1 MKKYVYRLLTLVL
14 SIVILT
20 SQIPAASAYEV
31 GDPYDI
37 DLSNQIDNIE
47 YRSYVEMMLDFY
59 LRNDS
64 EVQNALQEDLSA
76 VFMFEGCSDNMSN
89 SELSDLSYYRVSAS
103 CIVLRLNDSGNPY
116 IAYFNEDCST
126 IPDRPL
132 EYGAWWLENGGDV
145 GPATICDGTY
155 QLFSTSHL
163 GQYDALNVRDSSRD
177 YDIAAVYMSRNGFS
191 VDTAN
196 GINIHTRDS
205 NHISGGNMWSEG
217 CQLVGH
223 GNFNDFSEFMNATY
237 YAAYSTFNVEK
248 NVGTLTLNRAML
260 IDKLYNLYGN
270 VNAVDTI
277 LAESLSILPSNY
289 LTRCKNGTCY
299 MESKEMRTTKFTD
312 LMTLPCSNKTDAR
325 SLLLTSIS
333 EGYELEIVGEV
344 YNTANNKWYQVNF
357 NGQICYVYSK
367 HVEDVTEGTWYSRFF

>member
-1 MKKYVYRLLTLVL
+1 MKKQIYRLLTLVL
-14 SIVILT
+14 SIVLLI
-20 SQIPAASAYEV
+20 SQIPAASAYEM

-47 YRSYVEMMLDFY
+47 YRRYVEMMLDYY
-59 LRNDS
+59 LRKDS
-64 EVQNALQEDLSA
+64 EVQSALKEGLSA

-132 EYGAWWLENGGDV
+132 EYGAWWLENGGNV
-145 GPATICDGTY
+145 GPATVCDGTY

-163 GQYDALNVRDSSRD
+163 GQYDALNVRDSGGD
-177 YDIAAVYMSRNGFS
+177 YNIAAVYMSRNGFY

-196 GINIHTRDS
+196 GINIHTRNS

-217 CQLVGH
+217 CQLVGD
-223 GNFNDFSEFMNATY
+223 GNFNDFSEFMSATY
-237 YAAYSTFNVEK
+237 YATYSTFNMEK

-270 VNAVDTI
+270 EEAVDTV
-277 LAESLSILPSNY
+277 LAESLSMLPSNY
-289 LTRCKNGTCY
+289 LKRCKNGICY

-367 HVEDVTEGTWYSRFF
+367 HVEDVTEDTWYSRFF